1 MNECLLLV
9 GALTFGGSGVEIGTA
24 SLTVCAA
31 GLGVK
36 GGVG

>member
-9 GALTFGGSGVEIGTA
+9 GALTFGGSRVEIGTA
-24 SLTVCAA
+24 SLAVCSA

-36 GGVG
+36 GRVG